1 MERVSRALFLDRDG
15 VVNREIGYLWK
26 PEQTEFTP
34 GIFELCRVA
43 QQRQYKIIIL
53 TNQSGIARQMYSET
67 DFHALMQWMTSEFA
81 RHQIFLEDYYF
92 CPHHPEHGIGKYRL
106 DCSDRKP
113 KPGMLLRA
121 AQDHH
126 LDLQRSVFI
135 GDRCSDVQAG
145 VSAGIG
151 KMLRM
156 NGTETGPCQPSRC
169 YTEISELAEAVPFL
183 TSVDIEF

>member
-1 MERVSRALFLDRDG
+1 MEEASRALFLDRDG

-26 PEQTEFTP
+26 PEQTEFMP
-34 GIFELCRVA
+34 GIFELCRTA
-43 QQRQYKIIIL
+43 QQRQYKLIIL
-53 TNQSGIARQMYSET
+53 TNQSGIARQLYSEA

-81 RHQIFLEDYYF
+81 RRQIHLEGYYF
-92 CPHHPEHGIGKYRL
+92 CPHHPDHGIGQYRQ
-106 DCSDRKP
+106 DCSHRKP

-126 LDLQRSVFI
+126 LDLSHSVFI

-151 KMLRM
+151 KMILLH
-156 NGTETGPCQPSRC
+156 GTEPKPCHPTGS
-169 YTEISELAEAVPFL
+169 YTEIRELSEAAPFL
-183 TSVDIEF
+183 VSSDM